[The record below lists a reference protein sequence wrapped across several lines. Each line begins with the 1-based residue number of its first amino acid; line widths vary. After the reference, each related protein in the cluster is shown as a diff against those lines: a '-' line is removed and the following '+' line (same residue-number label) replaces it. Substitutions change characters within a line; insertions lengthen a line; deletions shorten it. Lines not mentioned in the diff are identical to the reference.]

1 MMVVQE
7 PHSNQIQ
14 GLQAR
19 CWQCYDVIMCLL
31 WKLEF
36 TKIESGVV
44 TVTRWERRWTW
55 PATAEVRGNWTEDIL
70 SLDTPQAAVRQQ
82 TCSGQSTGRRWGRIL
97 WALQTVSVA
106 DLRPVRQKTLQTVG
120 QQLSGERGGGGW
132 LLHCLFLWRV
142 SGGGALRLWT
152 TEEGWDQR

>member
-82 TCSGQSTGRRWGRIL
+82 TCSGQSTGRRWQSDIPGFTNIQCCRFTTS
-97 WALQTVSVA
+97 QTEDSPDSRA
-106 DLRPVRQKTLQTVG
+106 ATFRWEMR
-120 QQLSGERGGGGW
+120 GGW
-132 LLHCLFLWRV
+132 LLHCLFLCWV